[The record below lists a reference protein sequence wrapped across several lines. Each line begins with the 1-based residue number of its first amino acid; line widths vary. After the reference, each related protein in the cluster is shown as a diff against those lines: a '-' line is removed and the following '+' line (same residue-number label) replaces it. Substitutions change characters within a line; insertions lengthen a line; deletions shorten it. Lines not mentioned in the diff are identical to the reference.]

1 VNWKSP
7 KIALR
12 LMMPLFAVATML
24 APMRVRA
31 DNDPVERTFTEPR
44 AEIERAVTAAKA
56 SSSGKLPALEGFVG
70 QTQRPVE
77 RYEKAYYQCIFQVIP
92 SASGEVSVRVTAKIT
107 AWYDDPDKQRSGYEV
122 LPSNGRLENDAL
134 DRVEE
139 ILEGPDA
146 VSANTE
152 KQPARKYNLSLGPVI
167 PHAALPGG
175 ASGDPK
181 ISQPAPVKI
190 TSAPLNEEEIQQLRK
205 KRVTAEK
212 RVQQLNNALQNLQ
225 ELYDSQTKPTN
236 LVAVKKAGTPVFA
249 HPEETGK
256 PLFVATV
263 KDQFEMVEIRGDWIH
278 VNISSQ
284 SRGWI
289 RKTQLE
295 FSDDTSAAKSTGSGL
310 PPKSAELFRVTREET
325 SIFPGNWEPL
335 RGKRVKL
342 YSVQPAQ
349 SAVAETQGRDKRNFA
364 KELFERALKEP
375 SPAES
380 PVAGVVVIF
389 DSADGGQ
396 ASATFASLKLWREG
410 KIPEAAFW
418 QSCSLDPAE
427 TFSAAAKKQ

>member
-1 VNWKSP
+1 M
-7 KIALR
+7 L
-12 LMMPLFAVATML
+12 LFAGTILGSGTCTL
-24 APMRVRA
+24 AA
-31 DNDPVERTFTEPR
+31 SDPVERTFTEPR
-44 AEIERAVTAAKA
+44 ADVERAVTAAKA

-139 ILEGPDA
+139 ILEGPEA
-146 VSANTE
+146 MSANTE

-167 PHAALPGG
+167 PHSALPGG
-175 ASGDPK
+175 TSGDPK
-181 ISQPAPVKI
+181 SSQPSSIKVA
-190 TSAPLNEEEIQQLRK
+190 SAPLNEEEIQQLRK
-205 KRVTAEK
+205 KRVAAEK

-225 ELYDSQTKPTN
+225 ELFDSQTKPTN

-249 HPEETGK
+249 HPEESGK

-263 KDQFEMVEIRGDWIH
+263 DDQFEMAEIRGDWIH
-278 VNISSQ
+278 VNISGQ

-295 FSDDTSAAKSTGSGL
+295 FFDDTSAAKSTGSETL
-310 PPKSAELFRVTREET
+310 PKSAELFRVTREET

-335 RGKRVKL
+335 RGKNVKL

-364 KELFERALKEP
+364 KELFERALQEP
-375 SPAES
+375 SAAES
-380 PVAGVVVIF
+380 PIAGVVVIF

-396 ASATFASLKLWREG
+396 ASATYASLKSWHEG
-410 KIPEAAFW
+410 KISEAAFW
-418 QSCSLDPAE
+418 QSCSLDPPE
-427 TFSAAAKKQ
+427 TFSVAPKKQ

>member
-1 VNWKSP
+1 MRCILV
-7 KIALR
+7 L
-12 LMMPLFAVATML
+12 LFAGIILLSETRSL
-24 APMRVRA
+24 AA
-31 DNDPVERTFTEPR
+31 SDPVERTFTEPR
-44 AEIERAVTAAKA
+44 ADVERAVTAAKA

-181 ISQPAPVKI
+181 TSQPAPTKI
-190 TSAPLNEEEIQQLRK
+190 ASAPLNEEEIQQLRK
-205 KRVTAEK
+205 KRVAAEK

-236 LVAVKKAGTPVFA
+236 LVAVKNAGTPVLA
-249 HPEETGK
+249 HPEESGK
-256 PLFVATV
+256 PLFVATA
-263 KDQFEMVEIRGDWIH
+263 KDQFQMVEIRGDWIH
-278 VNISSQ
+278 VSISGQ

-295 FSDDTSAAKSTGSGL
+295 FPDDDASVAKSAGSEPL
-310 PPKSAELFRVTREET
+310 PKSAELFRVTREET

-335 RGKRVKL
+335 RGKSVKL

-349 SAVAETQGRDKRNFA
+349 SATAETQGRDKRTFA
-364 KELFERALKEP
+364 KELFERAWKEL
-375 SPAES
+375 SASES

-396 ASATFASLKLWREG
+396 ASATYASLKSWHEG
-410 KIPEAAFW
+410 KISEAAFW
-418 QSCSLDPAE
+418 QSSSLDPPE
-427 TFSAAAKKQ
+427 TFSVTAKKQ

>member
-1 VNWKSP
+1 M
-7 KIALR
+7 L
-12 LMMPLFAVATML
+12 LFAGTILPSGTCIL
-24 APMRVRA
+24 AA
-31 DNDPVERTFTEPR
+31 SDPVERTFTEPR
-44 AEIERAVTAAKA
+44 ADVERAVTSAKA

-92 SASGEVSVRVTAKIT
+92 YASGEVSVRVTAKIT

-139 ILEGPDA
+139 ILEGPEA

-167 PHAALPGG
+167 PHSALPGG

-181 ISQPAPVKI
+181 SSQPASIKVA
-190 TSAPLNEEEIQQLRK
+190 SAALNEEEIQQLRK
-205 KRVTAEK
+205 KRVAAEK

-225 ELYDSQTKPTN
+225 ELFDSQTKPTN
-236 LVAVKKAGTPVFA
+236 LVAVKKAGTPVFT
-249 HPEETGK
+249 HPEESGK

-263 KDQFEMVEIRGDWIH
+263 NDQFEMAEIRGDWIH
-278 VNISSQ
+278 VNISGQ

-295 FSDDTSAAKSTGSGL
+295 FPDETSAAKSTGGETHAKL
-310 PPKSAELFRVTREET
+310 AELFRVTREET

-335 RGKRVKL
+335 RGKSVKL

-364 KELFERALKEP
+364 KELFERALQEP
-375 SPAES
+375 SAAES
-380 PVAGVVVIF
+380 PIAGVVVIF

-396 ASATFASLKLWREG
+396 ASATYASLKSWHEG
-410 KIPEAAFW
+410 KISEAAFW
-418 QSCSLDPAE
+418 QSCSLDPLE
-427 TFSAAAKKQ
+427 TFSVVAKKQ